1 MKHTIVTIVNR
12 DLSKSRVLSF
22 KGDISIIVTASLVR
36 VTEMLGINK
45 TRDTDI
51 PLLTGQA
58 VSIRNWGTK

>member
-22 KGDISIIVTASLVR
+22 KGDISITVTASSVR
-36 VTEMLGINK
+36 VMEMLGINQ

>member
-22 KGDISIIVTASLVR
+22 KGDISIIVTGSCVR
-36 VTEMLGINK
+36 VCEMLGINK

>member
-1 MKHTIVTIVNR
+1 MKHTIIAIVNR

-22 KGDISIIVTASLVR
+22 KGDISIIVTASFVR
-36 VTEMLGINK
+36 VCEMLGIDK
-45 TRDTDI
+45 TRYTDI

>member
-22 KGDISIIVTASLVR
+22 KGDISIIVTASSVKI
-36 VTEMLGINK
+36 VEMLGINQ